1 MTKIDRVLEALATGE
16 QLTAKQIQARFQ
28 VGNPSALVHQLRSEG
43 FAIYANKSTNS
54 KGEKRTKYKLGK
66 PTRAVVAA
74 GYATLS
80 NMGYTPFN

>member
-43 FAIYANKSTNS
+43 FSVYANKVTNS
-54 KGEKRTKYKLGK
+54 KGETRTKYRLGS
-66 PTRAVVAA
+66 PSRAVVAA

-80 NMGYTPFN
+80 SMGYQPFN

>member
-1 MTKIDRVLEALATGE
+1 MTKIDRVLEAFQNGE
-16 QLTAKQIQARFQ
+16 NLTAKQIQARFQ

-54 KGEKRTKYKLGK
+54 KGESRIKYRLGK
-66 PTRAVVAA
+66 PTRKVVAA

-80 NMGYTPFN
+80 SMGYQPFN